1 MATMDCNL
9 YATEKIAAGRLADL
23 RAACARIALVESA
36 RGRRRGPGAAVG
48 AALIRVGRWLAQ
60 DEGVAA
66 ANAGV
71 RLAR

>member
-1 MATMDCNL
+1 MDYNV

-23 RAACARIALVESA
+23 RAVRERIALVESA
-36 RGRRRGPGAAVG
+36 RGRRRGVGAAVG